1 MQLAKAAKDELSKK
15 VLELIR
21 QEKTSFIDTAEE
33 YIADI
38 NNRPAFKTLDTDQQ
52 LNVVKILSDKK
63 NAISNERFIANI
75 RQSKQ
80 QLSEIYTDA
89 LNLMANLAAPIK
101 EEGKAAEPIAK
112 YIRRS
117 QIHIDYDKNELV
129 SEGDV
134 NDYVEALRE
143 AFLKRINENIK
154 INLK

>member
-1 MQLAKAAKDELSKK
+1 MKAVD
-15 VLELIR
+15 
-21 QEKTSFIDTAEE
+21 E
-33 YIADI
+33 YIEDI
-38 NNRPAFKTLDTDQQ
+38 TKRPAFKNLDTSQQ
-52 LNVVKILSDKK
+52 ENVVSALSFKK
-63 NAISNERFIANI
+63 SAISNERFIANI

-89 LNLMANLAAPIK
+89 LNLMANLAAPKK
-101 EEGKAAEPIAK
+101 EEGKVAEPIAK

-129 SEGDV
+129 SEADV